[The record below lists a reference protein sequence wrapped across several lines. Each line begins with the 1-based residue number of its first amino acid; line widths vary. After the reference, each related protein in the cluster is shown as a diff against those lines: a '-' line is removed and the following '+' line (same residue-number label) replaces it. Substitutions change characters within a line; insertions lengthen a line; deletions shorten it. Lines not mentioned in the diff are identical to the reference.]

1 VTKSGRETME
11 ILEAF
16 DLTKCLASAAVLAGC
31 DPKTVARYVVVR
43 DAGGDPT
50 EHHRRH
56 RLIDDYLAKI
66 EELIERSSGKIR
78 ADVVHDAHLVPM
90 GFLGDER
97 TTRRAVAEAKVQ
109 YLAGRRRTY
118 RPWIPEPGMWFQFD
132 WGQGPTVAG
141 RQSVLFCAW
150 LSWSRFRVVIP
161 TWDKTLP
168 TLISC
173 VDQMLRA
180 IGGCPTYLL
189 TDNERTVSVDHVSG
203 VAIRH
208 PMIVAAARHYGLVV
222 ETCVPYDPESK
233 GGAESTVKIAK
244 ADLVP
249 TEANLLDAYGSFAE
263 LEVACRAFMLVVNT
277 RPHSETRRPPIEMLA
292 EECLRLHR
300 LPDEPF
306 TAAHGETRVV
316 REDQTV
322 RFGSVRYSTPPGHIG
337 TEVWCSVHGAELVIV
352 ARGDAGLE
360 EIARHVLSTPGNP
373 QISDEHY
380 PDHPGGNGPRHRTLR
395 PVSAAEVA
403 FLAIGPGAE
412 QWLREAGATG
422 VARVRTK
429 MAEATELA
437 ALLGNGAVDEGLST
451 AALAGRFSEGDL
463 ESIVG
468 HLERHGPPGALV
480 GADESFSSQP
490 GTHAWNELGR

>member
-1 VTKSGRETME
+1 
-11 ILEAF
+11 
-16 DLTKCLASAAVLAGC
+16 
-31 DPKTVARYVVVR
+31 
-43 DAGGDPT
+43 
-50 EHHRRH
+50 
-56 RLIDDYLAKI
+56 
-66 EELIERSSGKIR
+66 
-78 ADVVHDAHLVPM
+78 M

-263 LEVACRAFMLVVNT
+263 LV
-277 RPHSETRRPPIEMLA
+277 
-292 EECLRLHR
+292 
-300 LPDEPF
+300 
-306 TAAHGETRVV
+306 TAAQARTRAIRV
-316 REDQTV
+316 
-322 RFGSVRYSTPPGHIG
+322 FGGRCPRLRGRRRGRSVLISN
-337 TEVWCSVHGAELVIV
+337 
-352 ARGDAGLE
+352 GDAK
-360 EIARHVLSTPGNP
+360 S
-373 QISDEHY
+373 
-380 PDHPGGNGPRHRTLR
+380 
-395 PVSAAEVA
+395 
-403 FLAIGPGAE
+403 
-412 QWLREAGATG
+412 
-422 VARVRTK
+422 
-429 MAEATELA
+429 
-437 ALLGNGAVDEGLST
+437 
-451 AALAGRFSEGDL
+451 
-463 ESIVG
+463 
-468 HLERHGPPGALV
+468 GPPRAG
-480 GADESFSSQP
+480 
-490 GTHAWNELGR
+490 